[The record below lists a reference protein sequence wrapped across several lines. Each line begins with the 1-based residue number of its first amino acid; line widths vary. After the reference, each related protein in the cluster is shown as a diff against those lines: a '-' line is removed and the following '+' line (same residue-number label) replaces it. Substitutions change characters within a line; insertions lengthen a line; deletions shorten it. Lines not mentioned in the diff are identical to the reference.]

1 MIQWLISGAAGLS
14 RAAASISGR
23 AFRGGMNAASA
34 AGRRFRR
41 FRLRRKAGR
50 RMAARTKSNFRMQDA
65 YRKFGGSRQKRLS
78 RAAATVSGRTVNQS
92 GFFNQS
98 VSTRSNPTNLNLQNA
113 ASQANANYA
122 RSQNERAS
130 ASERAASTMYSLA
143 NAAAVVTVGFL
154 KIPVAVAVLLRGIH
168 AWSNALIDQQRGTAQ
183 YSGQMSASVAMLD
196 VHRVLREMKQ
206 ARSTQESFSQLTRA
220 VDRLEN
226 ALAPSRSIFTNVMN
240 YAGAA
245 AANAGSNFMSWLTSQ
260 QNANLLNKI
269 GMQLAIPGL
278 GVMVSA
284 MRPGS
289 QQSVDNMGP
298 MIQMGQLRDQQR
310 AFYQANQGA
319 PGIPRRPKKAAVTSG
334 GGGVTNHGN

>member
-1 MIQWLISGAAGLS
+1 
-14 RAAASISGR
+14 
-23 AFRGGMNAASA
+23 
-34 AGRRFRR
+34 
-41 FRLRRKAGR
+41 
-50 RMAARTKSNFRMQDA
+50 MQDA

-98 VSTRSNPTNLNLQNA
+98 VSTRSNPTGFNLQNA

-122 RSQNERAS
+122 RSQNDRAS

-143 NAAAVVTVGFL
+143 NAAAVVTAGFL
-154 KIPVAVAVLLRGIH
+154 KIPIAVAVLLRGIH

-240 YAGAA
+240 YAGTA

-260 QNANLLNKI
+260 QNANLLNRI
-269 GMQLAIPGL
+269 GMQLGIPGL
-278 GVMVSA
+278 GVMATA
-284 MRPGS
+284 MRPGA

-298 MIQMGQLRDQQR
+298 LVQMGQLRDQQR

-319 PGIPRRPKKAAVTSG
+319 PGIPRRPKKAAGTSG